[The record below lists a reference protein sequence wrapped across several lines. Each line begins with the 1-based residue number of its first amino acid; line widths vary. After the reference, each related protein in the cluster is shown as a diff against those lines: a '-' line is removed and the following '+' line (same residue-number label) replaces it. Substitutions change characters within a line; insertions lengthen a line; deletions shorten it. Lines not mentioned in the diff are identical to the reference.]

1 MKKRAL
7 CLVLGMLMVLAALL
21 TGCSNGSGNVD
32 TESATEAL
40 TITLYCIK
48 QEGTTDEGIAK
59 VQNALNEITENRF
72 NTHLI
77 LKLYTEEEYYSVI
90 DEMAAAIEQKVKE
103 KEEEEKRK
111 KEEAQSLK
119 KAGITVAQTEAS
131 TEETTFTVETVIG
144 SDGKVK
150 VAYPKEEENQLDIF
164 LINDMTKLK
173 EYASEEV
180 IQNLSEQ
187 MSGSYKIL
195 NKYIN
200 SSLLNAVTI
209 DGGIMAVPNNHTVGE
224 YTYLLVNKELATDK
238 LYYGEKDF
246 GSFVGLETYLKD
258 VATYYPDYTPL
269 YNLPDDMI
277 VSITGEKSLLGGY
290 ANSDTTATSRMLP
303 KNLLS
308 LAGYTNYLKACYN
321 YRTAGYVEEGDAYSL
336 PEGKKFAA
344 AYIKGDYSVKAKYED
359 DYYVY
364 VANKPIATQKDA
376 LAGAFCISSYTKN
389 AGRCMEIISLL
400 TTDAEVRN
408 IFQYGVEGVNYTLD
422 EDTGVVIP
430 TGNQEF
436 AYNMNM
442 YHTGNQFILKPS
454 ADMSDTM
461 KSLAANNWENAK
473 LQNNDI
479 IFSPYLFFTLKYISE
494 ESIAENPP
502 VDEDGNP
509 IAYTFM
515 YTAEMVK
522 GVEDVSKE
530 AFEKIKNFKEY
541 VDENGETVT
550 FAKFL
555 KLLREEVDSS
565 IYFEAATDTRKNDD
579 SIYKQYLTGYA
590 NAYEQNS

>member
-7 CLVLGMLMVLAALL
+7 CLVLGLLMILATLL
-21 TGCSNGSGNVD
+21 TGCASGNGNVD
-32 TESATEAL
+32 TEGATEAL

-77 LKLYTEEEYYSVI
+77 LKFYTEDEYYSVI
-90 DEMAAAIEQKVKE
+90 DEKAAAIEQMLKE
-103 KEEEEKRK
+103 KEEEEKRI
-111 KEEAQSLK
+111 KEEQQSLK
-119 KAGITVAQTEAS
+119 KAGITIPQTEAS
-131 TEETTFTVETVIG
+131 TEETTITVETVIG

-150 VAYPKEEENQLDIF
+150 IAYPKEEDNQLDIF
-164 LINDMTKLK
+164 LINDMGKLK
-173 EYASEEV
+173 EYTSEEV

-187 MSGSYKIL
+187 LSGSYKIL

-200 SSLLNAVTI
+200 SSLLGAVTI

-238 LYYGEKDF
+238 LYYGEQDF
-246 GSFVGLETYLKD
+246 GSFAGLETYLKD

-321 YRTAGYVEEGDAYSL
+321 YKAAGYVEEGDAYSI
-336 PEGKKFAA
+336 PEDKKLAA
-344 AYIKGDYSVKAKYED
+344 AYVKGDYSVREKYKD

-364 VANKPIATQKDA
+364 VANKPIATQQDA
-376 LAGAFCISSYTKN
+376 LAGAFCISSYTKSVD
-389 AGRCMEIISLL
+389 RCMEIVSLL

-408 IFQYGVEGVNYTLD
+408 MLQYGVEGVNYTLD
-422 EDTGVVIP
+422 EDTGAVIP

-461 KSLAANNWENAK
+461 KSLSANNWENAK

-479 IFSPYLFFTLKYISE
+479 IFSPYLFFTLKYIT
-494 ESIAENPP
+494 ADNLP
-502 VDEDGNP
+502 VDEEGNP
-509 IAYTFM
+509 ISYTFM
-515 YTAEMVK
+515 YTDEMVK
-522 GVEDVSKE
+522 GVEEVSKD

-565 IYFEAATDTRKNDD
+565 TYFEAATDTRKNED
-579 SIYKQYLTGYA
+579 SIYKQYLTWYA
-590 NAYEQNS
+590 NAYGQDS

>member
-7 CLVLGMLMVLAALL
+7 CLVLGLLMILATLL
-21 TGCSNGSGNVD
+21 TGCASGNGNVD
-32 TESATEAL
+32 TEGATEAL

-77 LKLYTEEEYYSVI
+77 LKFYTEDEYYSVI
-90 DEMAAAIEQKVKE
+90 DEKAAAIEQMLKE
-103 KEEEEKRK
+103 KEEEEKRI
-111 KEEAQSLK
+111 KEEQQSLK
-119 KAGITVAQTEAS
+119 KAGITIPQTEAS
-131 TEETTFTVETVIG
+131 TEETTITVETVIG
-144 SDGKVK
+144 SDGKAK
-150 VAYPKEEENQLDIF
+150 IAYPKEEDNQLDIF
-164 LINDMTKLK
+164 LINDMGKLK
-173 EYASEEV
+173 EYTSEEV
-180 IQNLSEQ
+180 VQNLSEQ
-187 MSGSYKIL
+187 LSGSYKIL

-200 SSLLNAVTI
+200 SSLLGAVTI

-238 LYYGEKDF
+238 LYYGEQDF
-246 GSFVGLETYLKD
+246 GSFAGLETYLKD

-290 ANSDTTATSRMLP
+290 ANSDTAATSRMLP

-321 YRTAGYVEEGDAYSL
+321 YKAAGYVEEGDAYSI
-336 PEGKKFAA
+336 PEDKKLAA
-344 AYIKGDYSVKAKYED
+344 AYVKGDYSVREKYKD

-364 VANKPIATQKDA
+364 VANKPIATQQDA
-376 LAGAFCISSYTKN
+376 LAGAFCISSYTKSVD
-389 AGRCMEIISLL
+389 RCMEIVSLL

-408 IFQYGVEGVNYTLD
+408 MLQYGVEGVNYTLD
-422 EDTGVVIP
+422 EDTGTVIP

-454 ADMSDTM
+454 SDMSDTM
-461 KSLAANNWENAK
+461 KSLSANNWENAK

-479 IFSPYLFFTLKYISE
+479 IFSPYLFFTLKYIT
-494 ESIAENPP
+494 ADNLP
-502 VDEDGNP
+502 VDEEGNP
-509 IAYTFM
+509 ISYTFM
-515 YTAEMVK
+515 YTDEMVK
-522 GVEDVSKE
+522 GVEEVSKD

-565 IYFEAATDTRKNDD
+565 TYFEAATDTRKNED
-579 SIYKQYLTGYA
+579 SIYKQYLTWYA
-590 NAYEQNS
+590 NAYGQDS